1 MARPQ
6 GARHRGVFERPR
18 GSGTWWVRYADEHG
32 HIHREKVGPKSLALR
47 LYTRRKAEVAERRFF
62 PERVRRRDVLL
73 ADFIRDYLAR
83 IQGTLR
89 SYADLERHG
98 RVWQAALGDRPL
110 RQIVAGD
117 VQRQMAKRLTEVR
130 PASVNRELAFLKRT
144 YNVAIA
150 DGLLETNPV
159 RQVKLLKEDNARVR
173 YLTDVEE
180 VRLRAE
186 TSETSWPVMALAL
199 NTGLRRGEL
208 FALRWDDV
216 DFTTNVLTIPC
227 TKAGRTRHVPMNADV
242 RAILRVLESRARSPY
257 VLPNATGDAPLD
269 SQNLIRRVFTPA
281 LKRARIEDFRWHDLR
296 HTFASRLVMRGVDLR
311 TVQDLLGHA
320 DVRMTLRYSHLSP
333 AHLLDAVEKLGQP
346 RTGTA
351 TSTNGGSLPAPE
363 ELNAVSSCRSNDS
376 QSDPRV
382 PNL

>member
-1 MARPQ
+1 M
-6 GARHRGVFERPR
+6 
-18 GSGTWWVRYADEHG
+18 
-32 HIHREKVGPKSLALR
+32 
-47 LYTRRKAEVAERRFF
+47 AERRFF
-62 PERVRRRDVLL
+62 PERFRRRDVLL

-89 SYADLERHG
+89 SYVDLERHG

-110 RQIVAGD
+110 RQVVAGD
-117 VQRQMAKRLTEVR
+117 VQRHVAKRLTEVR

-159 RQVKLLKEDNARVR
+159 RQVKLLQENNARVR

-186 TSETSWPVMALAL
+186 TGETHWPVVALAL

-216 DFTTNVLTIPC
+216 DFTTNVLTIPR
-227 TKAGRTRHVPMNADV
+227 TKAGRTRHVPMNAEV
-242 RAILRVLESRARSPY
+242 RAILGALESRGRSPY
-257 VLPNATGDAPLD
+257 VLPSATGDRRRSTA
-269 SQNLIRRVFTPA
+269 QNFVDRVFAPA
-281 LKRARIEDFRWHDLR
+281 LKRAGIDDFRWHDLR

-311 TVQDLLGHA
+311 TRPGAPRAHRHQDDAALLA
-320 DVRMTLRYSHLSP
+320 PLSS
-333 AHLLDAVEKLGQP
+333 ALARRRGAVAP
-346 RTGTA
+346 GT
-351 TSTNGGSLPAPE
+351 
-363 ELNAVSSCRSNDS
+363 D
-376 QSDPRV
+376 
-382 PNL
+382 

>member
-1 MARPQ
+1 MAQPQ
-6 GARHRGVFERPR
+6 SAKHRGVFERPGR
-18 GSGTWWVRYADEHG
+18 SGIWWVRYADEHG
-32 HIHREKVGPKSLALR
+32 HIHREKAGPKSLALR

-62 PERVRRRDVLL
+62 PERFRRRDILL

-89 SYADLERHG
+89 SYADLQRHG
-98 RVWQAALGDRPL
+98 RVWQAALGDRSL
-110 RQIVAGD
+110 RQVVAGD
-117 VQRQMAKRLTEVR
+117 VQRHVAKRLTEVR
-130 PASVNRELAFLKRT
+130 PASVNREIAFLKRT

-159 RQVKLLKEDNARVR
+159 CQVKLLQENNARVR

-180 VRLRAE
+180 ARLRAE
-186 TSETSWPVMALAL
+186 LGEASWSVVALAL

-208 FALRWDDV
+208 FTLRWADV
-216 DFTTNVLTIPC
+216 DCATNVLTIPR
-227 TKAGRTRHVPMNADV
+227 TKAGRTRHVPMNAEV
-242 RAILRVLESRARSPY
+242 RSILGLQERRGHSPY
-257 VLPNATGDAPLD
+257 VLSSATGERPLD
-269 SQNLIRRVFTPA
+269 SQSLIRRVFSPA
-281 LKRARIEDFRWHDLR
+281 LKRAGIEDFRWHDLR

-311 TVQDLLGHA
+311 TVQELLGHT

-351 TSTNGGSLPAPE
+351 TSTSGDIAPAPP
-363 ELNAVSSCRSNDS
+363 SSA
-376 QSDPRV
+376 P
-382 PNL
+382 

>member
-1 MARPQ
+1 MARSPGSQ
-6 GARHRGVFERPR
+6 SRGVFERAR
-18 GSGTWWVRYADEHG
+18 SSGIWWVRYADEQG
-32 HIHREKVGPKSLALR
+32 HIHRERAGAKNLALR

-62 PERVRRRDVLL
+62 PERIRRRDVLL

-110 RQIVAGD
+110 RQVVAGD
-117 VQRQMAKRLTEVR
+117 VQRHVAKRLTTMR
-130 PASVNRELAFLKRT
+130 PASVNRELAFLKRV

-150 DGLLETNPV
+150 DGLLEMNPV
-159 RQVKLLKEDNARVR
+159 RQVKLLQENNARVR

-186 TSETSWPVMALAL
+186 TGGTRWPIVALAL

-208 FALRWDDV
+208 FGLRWEHV
-216 DFTTNVLTIPC
+216 DFTTNVLTIPR
-227 TKAGRTRHVPMNADV
+227 TKTGRTRHVPMNAEV
-242 RAILRVLESRARSPY
+242 RAILGTQESRGRSPY
-257 VLPNATGDAPLD
+257 VLPSAAGDTPLD
-269 SQNLIRRVFTPA
+269 SQSLIRRIFTPA
-281 LKRARIEDFRWHDLR
+281 LKRAGIADFRWHDLR
-296 HTFASRLVMRGVDLR
+296 HTFASRLIMRGVDLR

-333 AHLLDAVEKLGQP
+333 AHLLDAVEKLSEP
-346 RTGTA
+346 RTGTS
-351 TSTNGGSLPAPE
+351 TSTSESAE
-363 ELNAVSSCRSNDS
+363 D
-376 QSDPRV
+376 RV
-382 PNL
+382 RNSGL